1 MTSQKCVLV
10 SDYAW
15 PTIDIERAIL
25 ARANAEALVA
35 QTGEEDEL
43 VALAPRAD
51 AILTNWK
58 GVRRRTIEAAAKC
71 QVIVRYGVGLDNIDI
86 EAATECGIAVANV
99 PDYCMDEV
107 SNEAMALLLSG
118 ARGILTYDR
127 SVHSGTWDV
136 KVGMPLFRLQGMTL
150 GIVGF
155 GRIGRTVA
163 PKAQAFGLR
172 VVACD
177 PYIDPQEMVQRGVT
191 PVDFDMLVRE
201 SDFVT
206 LHTPLTPETRG
217 MIGRES
223 LAKMKPTA
231 WLINTARGPV
241 VDTAAL
247 YDALRKKQIAGAG
260 LDVLPQEPPDFSNPL
275 FTLPNVIVT
284 PHSAFYSEGSLREL
298 QAKAAERVVEA
309 LTGKVPGTIAN
320 PAILRQANCRL
331 AAGRDS

>member
-1 MTSQKCVLV
+1 
-10 SDYAW
+10 
-15 PTIDIERAIL
+15 
-25 ARANAEALVA
+25 
-35 QTGEEDEL
+35 
-43 VALAPRAD
+43 
-51 AILTNWK
+51 
-58 GVRRRTIEAAAKC
+58 
-71 QVIVRYGVGLDNIDI
+71 
-86 EAATECGIAVANV
+86 
-99 PDYCMDEV
+99 
-107 SNEAMALLLSG
+107 
-118 ARGILTYDR
+118 
-127 SVHSGTWDV
+127 
-136 KVGMPLFRLQGMTL
+136 
-150 GIVGF
+150 
-155 GRIGRTVA
+155 
-163 PKAQAFGLR
+163 
-172 VVACD
+172 
-177 PYIDPQEMVQRGVT
+177 MVQRRVT
-191 PVDFDMLVRE
+191 PVDFDTLLRE

-206 LHTPLTPETRG
+206 LHTPLTPETRS

-247 YDALRKKQIAGAG
+247 YDALRKKRIAGAG

-331 AAGRDS
+331 AAGRDG

>member
-1 MTSQKCVLV
+1 
-10 SDYAW
+10 
-15 PTIDIERAIL
+15 
-25 ARANAEALVA
+25 
-35 QTGEEDEL
+35 
-43 VALAPRAD
+43 
-51 AILTNWK
+51 
-58 GVRRRTIEAAAKC
+58 
-71 QVIVRYGVGLDNIDI
+71 
-86 EAATECGIAVANV
+86 
-99 PDYCMDEV
+99 
-107 SNEAMALLLSG
+107 MALLLCG

-136 KVGMPLFRLQGMTL
+136 KVGMPLYRLQGMTL

-177 PYIDPQEMVQRGVT
+177 PYIDPQEMLQRGVT
-191 PVDFDMLVRE
+191 PRDLDTLLRE

-217 MIGRES
+217 MIGREN
-223 LAKMKPTA
+223 LRKMKPSA

-241 VDTAAL
+241 IDTSAL
-247 YDALRKKQIAGAG
+247 YDALSKKQIAGAG
-260 LDVLPQEPPDFSNPL
+260 LDVLPQEPPDYNDPL

-284 PHSAFYSEGSLREL
+284 PHSAFYSEGSLQEL

-331 AAGRDS
+331 AAGRDG